1 MDEETWQV
9 YLVECADHTLYC
21 GVTKDT
27 ERRVAQHNGEK
38 RGGARYTR
46 SRRPVRLVAERSCR
60 SHSEALRLECIVKR
74 MRRGAKI
81 PFLLNGITDKS

>member
-1 MDEETWQV
+1 MDGETWQV

-46 SRRPVRLVAERSCR
+46 SRRPDPAG
-60 SHSEALRLECIVKR
+60 AIP
-74 MRRGAKI
+74 RRCA
-81 PFLLNGITDKS
+81 SSAS

>member
-1 MDEETWQV
+1 MDGETWQV

-46 SRRPVRLVAERSCR
+46 
-60 SHSEALRLECIVKR
+60 
-74 MRRGAKI
+74 
-81 PFLLNGITDKS
+81 